1 MRHIGL
7 SNFSVP
13 LVDRILKMAKV
24 KPYCNQVECH
34 PHLQQRVLLKHCH
47 EHGIRLVAYHPLG
60 KPTHRKEGE
69 PVAIA
74 EPVIQAMAERHAK
87 TPAQIVLRWNLQR
100 GVVVIPKST
109 TPSRIEENFRAGDG
123 SFELTEEEMSA
134 IAALD
139 AGARFCNPQWMP
151 PDLFRDAE

>member
-1 MRHIGL
+1 MEAGLVRHIGL

-69 PVAIA
+69 PVA
-74 EPVIQAMAERHAK
+74 PV
-87 TPAQIVLRWNLQR
+87 
-100 GVVVIPKST
+100 
-109 TPSRIEENFRAGDG
+109 
-123 SFELTEEEMSA
+123 
-134 IAALD
+134 
-139 AGARFCNPQWMP
+139 GAVPRTDP
-151 PDLFRDAE
+151 PVS